1 MWGTSITKPVALRYG
16 WLKIKWVTI
25 GYILELILTKTRP
38 ASVTGNDMRKQLEL
52 TKEELEAIG
61 FIEQYVA
68 ADTIDGTPNEG
79 RTWYTMPVTNA
90 EFIYNV
96 NHAPY
101 KWHFRTMIGDGYNS
115 NWLDIAKLPELYIVL
130 SSFQAN
136 FIMAVM

>member
-1 MWGTSITKPVALRYG
+1 
-16 WLKIKWVTI
+16 
-25 GYILELILTKTRP
+25 
-38 ASVTGNDMRKQLEL
+38 MRKQLEL